1 MPVPKTTAMRSG
13 ATPAPAAP
21 DSRHASSA
29 AMTATCWLRSSRRAR
44 TRSICSAGS
53 VARRATSWAGEA
65 LIQSSVMRL
74 TPDFPASR
82 ASQVLATSPPSG
94 VVAPRPVTTTSEAD
108 VLMRFLLERWPAG
121 RGRGVLQPWFFSMK
135 LIASPTVLML
145 PSSSSGMATPNLSS
159 TAVAIS
165 TIDSEPTSRSSV
177 NDFSGV
183 ASAGVTPATS
193 SRISARPDWISW
205 VLTRGPLSRMQLCG
219 GAELPPTSGTWCP
232 GVLGERCRSG
242 SGSWQPQHLAG
253 EGEAGAVAEHQGQVA
268 GLGFTRLQ
276 QRGQRER
283 HGGGGGVA
291 RLHDVAGDHGLLAEA
306 EPLGHRL
313 DDAQVGLVRGE
324 HVDVVRRDAG
334 LLHRLDEGLGE
345 LRRRPPVDRL
355 TGHGHRG
362 PACRDLDRRVLV
374 AVAAPGHRPDAWLVG
389 RAHHGRAG
397 PVGEDHRRRTVGQ
410 VGDVGEPLDP
420 DDERVARVTG
430 ADGVGGQ
437 AQGVA

>member
-1 MPVPKTTAMRSG
+1 MPVPKTTAIRSG
-13 ATPAPAAP
+13 ATPASAAP
-21 DSRHASSA
+21 DSRQASSA

-44 TRSICSAGS
+44 TRSIWSAGS
-53 VARRATSWAGEA
+53 FARRGAGWAGGC
-65 LIQSSVMRL
+65 LIPSSGVRL
-74 TPDFPASR
+74 TPDRPASR
-82 ASQVLATSPPSG
+82 ASQVLGTSPPRG
-94 VVAPRPVTTTSEAD
+94 VVAPSPVTTTSAVD
-108 VLMRFLLERWPAG
+108 VLMDFLLKEWRGPGKAPLQDPAASG
-121 RGRGVLQPWFFSMK
+121 GRGVLRQPWFFSMK

-165 TIDSEPTSRSSV
+165 TIDSESTSRSSV

-313 DDAQVGLVRGE
+313 
-324 HVDVVRRDAG
+324 H
-334 LLHRLDEGLGE
+334 
-345 LRRRPPVDRL
+345 
-355 TGHGHRG
+355 
-362 PACRDLDRRVLV
+362 
-374 AVAAPGHRPDAWLVG
+374 
-389 RAHHGRAG
+389 
-397 PVGEDHRRRTVGQ
+397 
-410 VGDVGEPLDP
+410 
-420 DDERVARVTG
+420 
-430 ADGVGGQ
+430 
-437 AQGVA
+437 